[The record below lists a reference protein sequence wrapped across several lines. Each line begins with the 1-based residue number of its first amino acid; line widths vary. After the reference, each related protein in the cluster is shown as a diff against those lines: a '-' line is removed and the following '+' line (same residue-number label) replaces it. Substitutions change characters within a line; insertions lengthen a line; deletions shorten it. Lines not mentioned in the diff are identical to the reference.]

1 MWRGQQSQSALA
13 VGGFLLLAAGLEDAA
28 DHHLPNVALREAP
41 AVTYVSARPWAPGGG
56 EGRMVK
62 PHPGRSGRGVSVL
75 P

>member
-1 MWRGQQSQSALA
+1 M

-28 DHHLPNVALREAP
+28 DHHLPTVALREAP

-62 PHPGRSGRGVSVL
+62 PHPGRGGRGVSVL